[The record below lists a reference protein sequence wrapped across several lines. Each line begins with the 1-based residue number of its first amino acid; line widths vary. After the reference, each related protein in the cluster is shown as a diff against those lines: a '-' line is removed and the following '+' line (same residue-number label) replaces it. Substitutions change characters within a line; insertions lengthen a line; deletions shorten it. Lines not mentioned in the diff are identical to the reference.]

1 MPNET
6 GKTIENVSVAVTPAQ
21 FRALRKLSLK
31 YDNLSVEAYAK
42 RLFAQVVRNYY
53 KTDMKAIA
61 TKAGEDWDK
70 ATKLGFAPPQNRADY
85 VAASVK
91 TSIEIWRELNG
102 ASDAIVE

>member
-6 GKTIENVSVAVTPAQ
+6 GKTTIASVVDVSNAQ

-31 YDNLSVEAYAK
+31 YENLSVEQYAAK
-42 RLFAQVVRNYY
+42 LFAQVVRNYY

-61 TKAGEDWDK
+61 VKAGETWDK

-85 VAASVK
+85 IAASVK
-91 TSIEIWRELNG
+91 ESLEIWRELTSN
-102 ASDAIVE
+102 AVVE